1 MNENGE
7 PATLVYILD
16 KIIEK
21 EKELSD
27 YHTENILQLA
37 RSKEFLRVK
46 GNLFG
51 DKSQA
56 ASKDLSNLEQEILD
70 NGALVTLNSYL
81 FHLQYLLQNHQQTSH
96 SDVYHITK
104 SNIILNN
111 NNYSWLKFLIRVNL
125 MSQ

>member
-111 NNYSWLKFLIRVNL
+111 NNYS
-125 MSQ
+125 